1 MSLAVLQVT
10 IKNRTKNL
18 QLLKVTT
25 LSVLVTSHDHL
36 CLAHIPQSDLGNQFE
51 GGDELE
57 VLVHVDN
64 KFAMTPAELA
74 KVRKCGVQ
82 LVFEQDANSSQSD
95 DGLMIQQTFLGGLPI
110 EDDPVSTNFNSK
122 NQGLKI
128 RTSRNRLAL
137 SANYFDMQAI
147 VPFQFEAVRP
157 TSEYDKELEDDHN
170 EVQPHQASDCF
181 NGDPKLK
188 DDQSQ
193 NQNQNQPHKA
203 DHFDDIS
210 KSDCL
215 IFQPLLVV
223 QKENEKEDGFSANIL
238 HDQNFCEERLCT
250 QITIVD
256 SSLNMASKEL
266 DKKLELKE
274 RYPSLYQ
281 PINDVG
287 KHDSK
292 GKGQD
297 TLPQHLWPM
306 QSSSEASTFDADEIW
321 EKANYKVEELEAVW
335 ML

>member
-1 MSLAVLQVT
+1 MVRNRSAVLHYVLDIVLMVMLPWCVQ
-10 IKNRTKNL
+10 IKVCTFSLKNQL
-18 QLLKVTT
+18 QNLIEYWKKSTMKKKLRKKYYYADGRNEPY
-25 LSVLVTSHDHL
+25 SHDTIICPSKSL
-36 CLAHIPQSDLGNQFE
+36 QFYY
-51 GGDELE
+51 
-57 VLVHVDN
+57 
-64 KFAMTPAELA
+64 K
-74 KVRKCGVQ
+74 
-82 LVFEQDANSSQSD
+82 
-95 DGLMIQQTFLGGLPI
+95 
-110 EDDPVSTNFNSK
+110 
-122 NQGLKI
+122 
-128 RTSRNRLAL
+128 
-137 SANYFDMQAI
+137 
-147 VPFQFEAVRP
+147 RP

-193 NQNQNQPHKA
+193 NQNQPHEA

-274 RYPSLYQ
+274 RLWNVSRAFGDKNLKSHLRCDP
-281 PINDVG
+281 DVTNADIDG
-287 KHDSK
+287 DIDLLILASD
-292 GKGQD
+292 G
-297 TLPQHLWPM
+297 LW
-306 QSSSEASTFDADEIW
+306 
-321 EKANYKVEELEAVW
+321 KVMSNQEAVDIAKKIKDPQKAAKE
-335 ML
+335 LAAEALNRESKDDFSCIVIRFKGLHKVL

>member
-1 MSLAVLQVT
+1 MKKKLRKKYYYADGR
-10 IKNRTKNL
+10 NEPY
-18 QLLKVTT
+18 
-25 LSVLVTSHDHL
+25 SHDTIICPSKSL
-36 CLAHIPQSDLGNQFE
+36 QFYY
-51 GGDELE
+51 
-57 VLVHVDN
+57 
-64 KFAMTPAELA
+64 K
-74 KVRKCGVQ
+74 
-82 LVFEQDANSSQSD
+82 
-95 DGLMIQQTFLGGLPI
+95 
-110 EDDPVSTNFNSK
+110 
-122 NQGLKI
+122 
-128 RTSRNRLAL
+128 
-137 SANYFDMQAI
+137 
-147 VPFQFEAVRP
+147 RP
-157 TSEYDKELEDDHN
+157 TSKYDKELEDDHN

-193 NQNQNQPHKA
+193 NQNQNKNQPHEA

-306 QSSSEASTFDADEIW
+306 QPSSDASTFDADEIW
-321 EKANYKVEELEAVW
+321 EKDNYKVEELEAYLLQLKLKTNPHNQTNYKFLLDKLKLCKGVSYAAVAAHADKNGRRKLAA
-335 ML
+335 MLVEHEPRSSKQVPLLLSK